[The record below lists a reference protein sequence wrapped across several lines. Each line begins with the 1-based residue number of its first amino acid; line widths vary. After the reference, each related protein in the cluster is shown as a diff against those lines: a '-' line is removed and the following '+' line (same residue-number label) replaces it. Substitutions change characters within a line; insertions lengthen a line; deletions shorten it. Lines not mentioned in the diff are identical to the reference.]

1 VFPEQENHSLDDHDE
16 LLSTLADRDAPR
28 ARAIA
33 ERHVLDAG
41 RSLAAWL
48 DHRI

>member
-1 VFPEQENHSLDDHDE
+1 LLDALGDK
-16 LLSTLADRDAPR
+16 APDR

-41 RSLAAWL
+41 RSLVDWL
-48 DHRI
+48 EQRHTA